1 MNLSDSQKEAVCHG
15 EGPLL
20 VTAGAGSGKTRT
32 LTERVIYL
40 INSGVNPQRIV
51 AITFTNKAADEMR
64 RRIVGGVR
72 RAGRK
77 DLPYVGTF
85 HAFCARILRKEAKSL
100 GRDHNFAI
108 FDDDDS
114 LRVVKK
120 SVQALGLPENKKI
133 TPASL
138 VKEISNTKMELLTS
152 DGLES
157 PTKEV
162 FEDYEMRLAEQNAFD
177 FDDLITKTV
186 ELFSSNP
193 AKLKKYQDQFDYI
206 LVDEY
211 QDINRAQ
218 YVLIKLLSREHK
230 NINVVGDDQ
239 QSIYAFRGANIKT
252 FLDFERDWPGAK
264 IVHLGEN
271 YRSTSNIV
279 DAAARVIENNRLQIR
294 KKLWTQNPQGAPVY
308 VLGTYSPEEEA
319 DFIASE
325 ITTRG
330 FRNSAILY
338 RTNAQSRAVE
348 QALNFQ
354 SIPYE
359 MYGGVKFYDRKEI
372 KDILAT
378 LRYALNPKDQVSGER
393 IDKAFLKKISQKLVL
408 ELPEMAKTLGLMELL
423 GYILKTTDY
432 FEHLIKK
439 FDNAEERTENV
450 RELINFASEFK
461 TLGEFMERVA
471 LLNSNDSINR
481 LGEKDAPVKLM
492 TIHLAK
498 GLEFDDVYIAGVDD
512 GILPHHRSFFKEDD
526 IEEERRLMYVAMTR
540 AKENLTLSF
549 HSIASRF
556 LYEMPPE
563 LIKFKKDGQFEEE
576 DTIYLD

>member
-1 MNLSDSQKEAVCHG
+1 M
-15 EGPLL
+15 
-20 VTAGAGSGKTRT
+20 TAGAGSGKTRT
-32 LTERVIYL
+32 LTERVIHL
-40 INSGVNPQRIV
+40 INSDIEPERIV

-64 RRIVGGVR
+64 SRIVKGVGH
-72 RAGRK
+72 ANK
-77 DLPYVGTF
+77 KKLPYIGTF
-85 HAFCARILRKEAKSL
+85 HAFCARILRKEAKNL
-100 GRDHNFAI
+100 GRDHNFGI
-108 FDDDDS
+108 FDNDDS

-120 SVQALGLPENKKI
+120 SINSLGLAENKKVS
-133 TPASL
+133 PAL
-138 VKEISNTKMELLTS
+138 LLKGISNAKMELLTS
-152 DGLES
+152 DSLES
-157 PTKEV
+157 PLKEV
-162 FEDYEMRLAEQNAFD
+162 FEDYETRLQEQNAFD
-177 FDDLITKTV
+177 FDDLITKVV
-186 ELFSSNP
+186 ELLSDNP

-218 YVLIKLLSREHK
+218 YVFIKLLSQKHG

-271 YRSTSNIV
+271 YRSTGNIV
-279 DAAARVIENNRLQIR
+279 GAAAKVIENNRLQIR
-294 KKLWTQNPQGAPVY
+294 KKLWTQNPGGAPVS
-308 VLGTYSPEEEA
+308 VLGTYSAEEEA
-319 DFIASE
+319 DLIASE
-325 ITTRG
+325 ITERG
-330 FRNSAILY
+330 FRPSAILY
-338 RTNAQSRAVE
+338 RTNAQSRAIE
-348 QALNFQ
+348 QSLNFH

-372 KDILAT
+372 KDILAP
-378 LRYALNPKDQVSGER
+378 LRYALNPKDQVSRER
-393 IDKAFLKKISQKLVL
+393 IEKAFLKKISEKLIT
-408 ELPEMAKTLGLMELL
+408 ELPKMAQTLGLMELI

-432 FEHLIKK
+432 FEYLIKK
-439 FDNAEERTENV
+439 FDNALERTENV
-450 RELINFASEFK
+450 RELISFASEFNS
-461 TLGEFMERVA
+461 LGDFMERVA
-471 LLNSNDSINR
+471 LLNANDSINR

-512 GILPHHRSFFKEDD
+512 GVLPHHRSFFNEED

-563 LIKFKKDGQFEEE
+563 LIKFKKAGQFEEE
-576 DTIYLD
+576 TIYLD

>member
-1 MNLSDSQKEAVCHG
+1 MNLSDSQKEAVSHG
-15 EGPLL
+15 KGPLL

-32 LTERVIYL
+32 LTERVIHL
-40 INSGVNPQRIV
+40 INSNVDPERIV

-64 RRIVGGVR
+64 NRIVTGIKRTG
-72 RAGRK
+72 K
-77 DLPYVGTF
+77 KKLPYIGTF
-85 HAFCARILRKEAKSL
+85 HAFCAHILRKEAKNV
-100 GRDHNFAI
+100 GHDHNFTI

-120 SVQALGLPENKKI
+120 SV
-133 TPASL
+133 ASL
-138 VKEISNTKMELLTS
+138 KIPDDKKNSPAFFLKEISNAKMELLTS

-157 PTKEV
+157 PLKEV
-162 FEDYEMRLAEQNAFD
+162 FEDYESRLQEQNAFD
-177 FDDLITKTV
+177 FDDLITKVV
-186 ELFSSNP
+186 ELLSANP
-193 AKLKKYQDQFDYI
+193 IKLKKYQDQYDYI

-218 YVLIKLLSREHK
+218 YVFIKLLSKEHK

-279 DAAARVIENNRLQIR
+279 DAAAKVIENNRFQIR
-294 KKLWTQNPQGAPVY
+294 KKLWTQNPQGGPVC
-308 VLGTYSPEEEA
+308 VLGTYSAEEEA
-319 DFIASE
+319 DLIASE
-325 ITTRG
+325 ITKHG

-338 RTNAQSRAVE
+338 RTNAQSRAIE
-348 QALNFQ
+348 QALNFN

-372 KDILAT
+372 KDILAP
-378 LRYALNPKDQVSGER
+378 LKYALNPKDQISKER
-393 IDKAFLKKISQKLVL
+393 IGKAFLKKISEQLIQ
-408 ELPEMAKTLGLMELL
+408 ELPEMAKTLGLMELI
-423 GYILKTTDY
+423 GYILKTTNY
-432 FEHLIKK
+432 FEHLIKR

-450 RELINFASEFK
+450 RELISFASEFNS
-461 TLGEFMERVA
+461 LGEFMERVA

-512 GILPHHRSFFKEDD
+512 GILPHHRSFFKEED

-549 HSIASRF
+549 HTIASRF

-563 LIKFKKDGQFEEE
+563 LIKFKKAGQLEE

>member
-1 MNLSDSQKEAVCHG
+1 M
-15 EGPLL
+15 
-20 VTAGAGSGKTRT
+20 TAGAGSGKTRT
-32 LTERVIYL
+32 LTERVIHL
-40 INSGVNPQRIV
+40 INSDIEPERIV

-64 RRIVGGVR
+64 SRIVKGVGH
-72 RAGRK
+72 ANK
-77 DLPYVGTF
+77 KKLPYIGTF
-85 HAFCARILRKEAKSL
+85 HAFCARILRKEAKNL
-100 GRDHNFAI
+100 GRDHNFGI
-108 FDDDDS
+108 FDNDDS

-120 SVQALGLPENKKI
+120 SINSLGLAENKKVS
-133 TPASL
+133 PAL
-138 VKEISNTKMELLTS
+138 LLKGISNAKMELLTS
-152 DGLES
+152 DSLES
-157 PTKEV
+157 PLKEV
-162 FEDYEMRLAEQNAFD
+162 FEDYETRLQEQNAFD
-177 FDDLITKTV
+177 FDDLITKVV
-186 ELFSSNP
+186 ELLSDNP

-218 YVLIKLLSREHK
+218 YVFIKLLSQKHG

-271 YRSTSNIV
+271 YRSTGNIV
-279 DAAARVIENNRLQIR
+279 GAAAKVIENNRLQIR
-294 KKLWTQNPQGAPVY
+294 KKLWTQNPGGSPVS
-308 VLGTYSPEEEA
+308 VLGTYSAEEEA
-319 DFIASE
+319 DLISSE
-325 ITTRG
+325 ITERG
-330 FRNSAILY
+330 FRPSAILY
-338 RTNAQSRAVE
+338 RTNAQSRAIE
-348 QALNFQ
+348 QSLNFH

-372 KDILAT
+372 KDILAP
-378 LRYALNPKDQVSGER
+378 LRYALNPKDQVSRER
-393 IDKAFLKKISQKLVL
+393 IEKAFLKKISEKLIT
-408 ELPEMAKTLGLMELL
+408 ELPKMAQTLGLMELI
-423 GYILKTTDY
+423 GYVLKTTDY
-432 FEHLIKK
+432 FEYLIKK
-439 FDNAEERTENV
+439 FDNAPERTENV
-450 RELINFASEFK
+450 RELISFASEFSS
-461 TLGEFMERVA
+461 LGEFMERVA
-471 LLNSNDSINR
+471 LLNANDNINR

-512 GILPHHRSFFKEDD
+512 GVLPHHRSFFNEED

-563 LIKFKKDGQFEEE
+563 LIKFKKAGQFEEE
-576 DTIYLD
+576 TIYLD

>member
-1 MNLSDSQKEAVCHG
+1 
-15 EGPLL
+15 
-20 VTAGAGSGKTRT
+20 
-32 LTERVIYL
+32 
-40 INSGVNPQRIV
+40 V

-64 RRIVGGVR
+64 KRITDGVS
-72 RAGRK
+72 RAGK
-77 DLPYVGTF
+77 KELPYVGTF
-85 HAFCARILRKEAKSL
+85 HAFCARILRREAKAL

-108 FDDDDS
+108 FDDDGS

-120 SVQALGLPENKKI
+120 SVQSLGLPENTK
-133 TPASL
+133 TSPAIFL
-138 VKEISNTKMELLTS
+138 KEISNTKMELLTS
-152 DGLES
+152 DALES
-157 PTKEV
+157 PLKEV
-162 FEDYEMRLAEQNAFD
+162 YEDYESRLQEQNAFD

-186 ELFSSNP
+186 ELLSQNP

-211 QDINRAQ
+211 QDINHAQ
-218 YVLIKLLSREHK
+218 YALVKLLSRKHG
-230 NINVVGDDQ
+230 NLNVVGDDQ

-252 FLDFERDWPGAK
+252 FLAFEKDWPGAK

-294 KKLWTQNPQGAPVY
+294 KKLWTHNPEGAPVH
-308 VLGTYSPEEEA
+308 VLGTYSAEEEA
-319 DFIASE
+319 DLIALE

-338 RTNAQSRAVE
+338 RTNAQSRAIE
-348 QALNFQ
+348 QALNLN

-372 KDILAT
+372 KDVLAP
-378 LRYALNPKDQVSGER
+378 LRYASNPKDQISKER
-393 IDKAFLKKISQKLVL
+393 IEKAFLKKVSGRLIQ
-408 ELPEMAKTLGLMELL
+408 ELPEMAKTLGLMELI
-423 GYILKTTDY
+423 GYILKSTDY

-439 FDNAEERTENV
+439 FDNAVERTENV
-450 RELINFASEFK
+450 RELISFASGFDS
-461 TLGEFMERVA
+461 LGEFMERVA
-471 LLNSNDSINR
+471 LLNSNDNINR

-512 GILPHHRSFFKEDD
+512 GILPHHRSFFNEED

-563 LIKFKKDGQFEEE
+563 LIKFKKAGQFEE

>member
-1 MNLSDSQKEAVCHG
+1 M
-15 EGPLL
+15 
-20 VTAGAGSGKTRT
+20 TAGAGSGKTRT
-32 LTERVIYL
+32 LTERVIHL
-40 INSGVNPQRIV
+40 INSDIEPERIV

-64 RRIVGGVR
+64 SRIVKGVGH
-72 RAGRK
+72 ANK
-77 DLPYVGTF
+77 KKLPYIGTF
-85 HAFCARILRKEAKSL
+85 HAFCARILRKEAKNL
-100 GRDHNFAI
+100 GRDHNFGI
-108 FDDDDS
+108 FDNDDS
-114 LRVVKK
+114 LRVIKK
-120 SVQALGLPENKKI
+120 SINSLGLAENKKVS
-133 TPASL
+133 PAL
-138 VKEISNTKMELLTS
+138 LLKGISNAKMELLTS
-152 DGLES
+152 DSLES
-157 PTKEV
+157 PLKEV
-162 FEDYEMRLAEQNAFD
+162 FEDYETRLQEQNAFD
-177 FDDLITKTV
+177 FDDLITKVV
-186 ELFSSNP
+186 ELLSDNP

-218 YVLIKLLSREHK
+218 YVFIKLLSQKHG

-271 YRSTSNIV
+271 YRSTGNIV
-279 DAAARVIENNRLQIR
+279 GAAAKVIENNRLQIR
-294 KKLWTQNPQGAPVY
+294 KKLWTQNPGGAPVS
-308 VLGTYSPEEEA
+308 VLGTYSAEEEA
-319 DFIASE
+319 DLIASE
-325 ITTRG
+325 ITERG
-330 FRNSAILY
+330 FRPSAILY
-338 RTNAQSRAVE
+338 RTNAQSRAIE
-348 QALNFQ
+348 QSLNFH

-372 KDILAT
+372 KDILAP
-378 LRYALNPKDQVSGER
+378 LRYALNPKDQVSRER
-393 IDKAFLKKISQKLVL
+393 IEKAFLKKISEKLIT
-408 ELPEMAKTLGLMELL
+408 ELPKMAQTLGLMELI

-432 FEHLIKK
+432 FEYLIKK
-439 FDNAEERTENV
+439 FDNALERTENV
-450 RELINFASEFK
+450 RELISFASEFNS
-461 TLGEFMERVA
+461 LGDFMERVA
-471 LLNSNDSINR
+471 LLNANDSINR

-512 GILPHHRSFFKEDD
+512 GVLPHHRSFFNEED

-563 LIKFKKDGQFEEE
+563 LIKFKKAGQFEEE
-576 DTIYLD
+576 TIYLD

>member
-15 EGPLL
+15 QGPLL

-40 INSGVNPQRIV
+40 INSKVDPERIV

-64 RRIVGGVR
+64 KRILEGVHR
-72 RAGRK
+72 TGK
-77 DLPYVGTF
+77 KKLPYIGTF
-85 HAFCARILRKEAKSL
+85 HAFGARILRKEAKSL
-100 GRDHNFAI
+100 TRNHGFSI

-114 LRVVKK
+114 LRVIKK
-120 SVQALGLPENKKI
+120 SVKSLGLPENIKI
-133 TPASL
+133 SPAL
-138 VKEISNTKMELLTS
+138 FLKDISNAKMELLTS
-152 DGLES
+152 DSLES
-157 PTKEV
+157 PVREV
-162 FEDYEMRLAEQNAFD
+162 FLDYEVRLKEQNAFD
-177 FDDLITKTV
+177 FDDLITKVV
-186 ELFSSNP
+186 ELLSANP
-193 AKLKKYQDQFDYI
+193 VKLKKYQDQFDHI

-211 QDINRAQ
+211 QDINHAQ
-218 YVLIKLLSREHK
+218 YVLIKLLSKEHG
-230 NINVVGDDQ
+230 NLNVVGDDQ

-279 DAAARVIENNRLQIR
+279 GAAAKVIENNRLQIR
-294 KKLWTQNPQGAPVY
+294 KKLWTQNPKGAPVC
-308 VLGTYSPEEEA
+308 VLGTYSAEEEA
-319 DFIASE
+319 DSIASK
-325 ITTRG
+325 IISKG
-330 FRNSAILY
+330 FRDSAILY
-338 RTNAQSRAVE
+338 RTNAQSRALE
-348 QALNFQ
+348 QALNFN

-372 KDILAT
+372 KDILAP
-378 LRYALNPKDQVSGER
+378 LRYALNPKDQISRER
-393 IDKAFLKKISQKLVL
+393 IEKSFLKKIGERLIK
-408 ELPEMAKTLGLMELL
+408 ELPEMAKTLGLMELT

-432 FEHLIKK
+432 FEYLVKK
-439 FDNAEERTENV
+439 FDNALERTENV
-450 RELINFASEFK
+450 RELISFASGFDSLE
-461 TLGEFMERVA
+461 EFMERVA
-471 LLNSNDSINR
+471 LLNANDSINR

-498 GLEFDDVYIAGVDD
+498 GLEFDDVYIAGVND
-512 GILPHHRSFFKEDD
+512 GTLPHHRSFFNEED

-563 LIKFKKDGQFEEE
+563 LISFKKAGQFEE
-576 DTIYLD
+576 DAIYLD